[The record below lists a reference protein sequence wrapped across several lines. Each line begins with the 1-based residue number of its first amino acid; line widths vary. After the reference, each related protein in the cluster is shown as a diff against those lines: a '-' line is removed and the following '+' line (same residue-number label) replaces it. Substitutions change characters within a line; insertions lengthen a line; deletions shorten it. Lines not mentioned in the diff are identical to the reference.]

1 MNTEADNAERET
13 SLRAGTVAGRGI
25 LAALL
30 AVLAGVLAVSCSGA
44 SGDKELK
51 LGVQPWD
58 ENVAISTLT
67 KVLLEEDLGYDN
79 VELQVLPLSDVYEG
93 VGDGELDAFQDVWM
107 PNNEDRLSKISA
119 SVEHLPPWF
128 EGKTKYGIA
137 VPYYMNDVKSIAD
150 LDRRAGTDLIIGIE
164 PDVDFHPQIKNKVIP
179 EYDLDMKLV
188 ESSTP
193 AMLSELKR
201 AYETREPIVF
211 LGWSPHWMSVEYR
224 FYYLDDPKGAQGR
237 FNDSS
242 EISTIVR
249 KDLKED
255 DPVAYEL
262 IKSIS
267 LLEGQVNAL
276 ESEINEAEDPV
287 EGTKNWLKYN
297 REVVDPWI
305 EAAETTQ
312 ES

>member
-1 MNTEADNAERET
+1 MLA
-13 SLRAGTVAGRGI
+13 GI
-25 LAALL
+25 L
-30 AVLAGVLAVSCSGA
+30 VVSCSGA

-51 LGVQPWD
+51 LGIQLWD

-79 VELQVLPLSDVYEG
+79 VELQVLPLPDVFEE
-93 VGDGELDAFQDVWM
+93 VGDGDLDAFQDVWM
-107 PNNEDRLSKISA
+107 PNHEDRLSKVSA
-119 SVEHLPPWF
+119 SVEHLPAWF
-128 EGKTKYGIA
+128 EGETKYGIA

-164 PDVDFHPQIKNKVIP
+164 PDVDLHPQIKNKVIP

-211 LGWSPHWMSVEYR
+211 LGWSPHWMNVEYR
-224 FYYLDDPKGAQGR
+224 FYYLDDPKDAQGD
-237 FNDSS
+237 FIDSS

-249 KDLKED
+249 KGLKED

-297 REVVDPWI
+297 REVVDPWV
-305 EAAETTQ
+305 EAAETTR